1 MHGTGTAVLTKRER
15 EMASLVLYGR
25 SGRESADSLFVSIR
39 TVDNHLQHA
48 YEKLGVAGRGDLG
61 DALARAGY

>member
-15 EMASLVLYGR
+15 EVATLASHGMSSREIASTLY
-25 SGRESADSLFVSIR
+25 VSIR

-48 YEKLGVAGRGDLG
+48 YEKLGVTGRNELA
-61 DALARAGY
+61 DALTRAGY